1 MATDMLNE
9 VINDGEKIS
18 LMDGSIWQI
27 NPGDMPTVCT
37 WIPTAEIEISS
48 NDDSTFDHT
57 LTNKNINVS
66 VNAMKLN

>member
-1 MATDMLNE
+1 MATVMLNE

-37 WIPTAEIEISS
+37 WTPTAEIEISS

>member
-1 MATDMLNE
+1 MATVMLNE

-57 LTNKNINVS
+57 LTNKDINVS